1 MNKTEILKEKL
12 ENLSNANYDLSLFQ
26 KMNEN
31 EKLRF
36 QKEKERKEIQA
47 EDDLLQSEFQDIL
60 KDSVL
65 ENKKILGYIKR
76 YVLIG
81 MITGVP
87 GIAIAYLVDVWQENK
102 MVKELY
108 RKNIEAIANSDNKQ
122 LYKEYEVMQKKFNR
136 VYKIDKIEEFIKTS
150 KEVDKLKNDNKLVKK
165 LSDEIE
171 NYREEYEKSLKYYF
185 ENRIKTEKQEKLE
198 KTAEDEDELE
208 QELGENK
215 I

>member
-1 MNKTEILKEKL
+1 MNRTEILKEKL
-12 ENLSNANYDLSLFQ
+12 ENLSNANYDLSIFQ
-26 KMNEN
+26 KLNEN

-47 EDDLLQSEFQDIL
+47 EDDLLQVEFQDIL

-122 LYKEYEVMQKKFNR
+122 LYKEYEIMQKKFNR

-198 KTAEDEDELE
+198 KTAEDEEELE

>member
-12 ENLSNANYDLSLFQ
+12 ENLSNANYDLSIFQ

-47 EDDLLQSEFQDIL
+47 EDDLLQNEFQDIL

-65 ENKKILGYIKR
+65 ENKKLLGYIKR

-122 LYKEYEVMQKKFNR
+122 LYKEYETMQKKFNR
-136 VYKIDKIEEFIKTS
+136 VYKIDKIEEFIKS
-150 KEVDKLKNDNKLVKK
+150 SREVEKLKSDNKAIKK

-198 KTAEDEDELE
+198 KTAEDEEELE

>member
-12 ENLSNANYDLSLFQ
+12 QNISNSNYEVSLFQ
-26 KMNEN
+26 KMSDN

-36 QKEKERKEIQA
+36 EKERQRKEIQD
-47 EDDLLQSEFQDIL
+47 EDELLQDEFQDIL
-60 KDSVL
+60 KGSIL
-65 ENKKILGYIKR
+65 ENKKVLGYIKR

-81 MITGVP
+81 MVTGVP
-87 GIAIAYLVDVWQENK
+87 GIAIAYLVDIWQENK

-108 RKNIEAIANSDNKQ
+108 CKNIEAITNSDNKQ
-122 LYKEYEVMQKKFNR
+122 LYKEYEIMQKKFNR
-136 VYKIDKIEEFIKTS
+136 VYKIDKIEEFIKSS
-150 KEVDKLKNDNKLVKK
+150 KEVEKLKSDNKAIKK

-185 ENRIKTEKQEKLE
+185 EDRIKTEKQEKAI
-198 KTAEDEDELE
+198 KTEEDEELE
-208 QELGENK
+208 QEIGDNK

>member
-136 VYKIDKIEEFIKTS
+136 VYKIDKIEEFIKYS

-198 KTAEDEDELE
+198 KTAEDEEELE

>member
-12 ENLSNANYDLSLFQ
+12 ENLSNANYDLSIFQ

-47 EDDLLQSEFQDIL
+47 EDDLLQNEFQDIL

-65 ENKKILGYIKR
+65 ENKKLLGYIKR

-122 LYKEYEVMQKKFNR
+122 LYKEYETMQKKFNR
-136 VYKIDKIEEFIKTS
+136 VYKIDKIEEFIKS
-150 KEVDKLKNDNKLVKK
+150 SREVEKLKSDNKAIKK

-185 ENRIKTEKQEKLE
+185 ENRIKTEKQEKFE
-198 KTAEDEDELE
+198 KTAEDEEELE

>member
-12 ENLSNANYDLSLFQ
+12 ENLSNANYDLSIFQ

-47 EDDLLQSEFQDIL
+47 EDDLLQNEFQDIL

-65 ENKKILGYIKR
+65 ENKKLLGYIKR

-122 LYKEYEVMQKKFNR
+122 LYKEYEIMQKKFNR
-136 VYKIDKIEEFIKTS
+136 VYKIDKIEEFIKS
-150 KEVDKLKNDNKLVKK
+150 
-165 LSDEIE
+165 
-171 NYREEYEKSLKYYF
+171 
-185 ENRIKTEKQEKLE
+185 
-198 KTAEDEDELE
+198 
-208 QELGENK
+208 
-215 I
+215 

>member
-12 ENLSNANYDLSLFQ
+12 ENLSNANYDLSIFQ

-47 EDDLLQSEFQDIL
+47 EDDLLQNEFQDIL

-65 ENKKILGYIKR
+65 ENKKLLGYIKR

-122 LYKEYEVMQKKFNR
+122 LYKEYEIMQKKFNR
-136 VYKIDKIEEFIKTS
+136 VYKIDKIEEFIKS
-150 KEVDKLKNDNKLVKK
+150 SREVEKLKSDNKAIKK

-198 KTAEDEDELE
+198 KNAEDEELE

>member
-12 ENLSNANYDLSLFQ
+12 ENLSNANYDLSIFQ

-47 EDDLLQSEFQDIL
+47 EDDLLQNEFQDIL

-65 ENKKILGYIKR
+65 ENKKLLGYIKR

-122 LYKEYEVMQKKFNR
+122 LYKEYEIMQKKFNR
-136 VYKIDKIEEFIKTS
+136 VYKIDKIEEFIKS
-150 KEVDKLKNDNKLVKK
+150 SREVEKLKSDNKAIKK

-185 ENRIKTEKQEKLE
+185 ENRIKTGKQEKLE
-198 KTAEDEDELE
+198 KTAEDEELE

>member
-102 MVKELY
+102 WLKSYTVRIL
-108 RKNIEAIANSDNKQ
+108 KQ
-122 LYKEYEVMQKKFNR
+122 
-136 VYKIDKIEEFIKTS
+136 
-150 KEVDKLKNDNKLVKK
+150 
-165 LSDEIE
+165 
-171 NYREEYEKSLKYYF
+171 
-185 ENRIKTEKQEKLE
+185 
-198 KTAEDEDELE
+198 
-208 QELGENK
+208 
-215 I
+215 

>member
-12 ENLSNANYDLSLFQ
+12 ENLSNANYDLSIFQ

-47 EDDLLQSEFQDIL
+47 EDDLLQNEFQDIL

-65 ENKKILGYIKR
+65 ENKKLLGYIKR

-122 LYKEYEVMQKKFNR
+122 LYKEYEIMQKKFNR
-136 VYKIDKIEEFIKTS
+136 VYKIDKIEEFIKS
-150 KEVDKLKNDNKLVKK
+150 SREVEKLKSDNKAIKK

-198 KTAEDEDELE
+198 KTAEDEELE

>member
-1 MNKTEILKEKL
+1 MNRTEILKEKL
-12 ENLSNANYDLSLFQ
+12 ENLSNANYDLSIFQ

-36 QKEKERKEIQA
+36 QKEKEREEIQA
-47 EDDLLQSEFQDIL
+47 EDDLLQVEFQDIL

-122 LYKEYEVMQKKFNR
+122 LYKEYEIMQKKFNR

-198 KTAEDEDELE
+198 KTAEDEEELE

>member
-12 ENLSNANYDLSLFQ
+12 ENLSNANYDLSIFQ

-47 EDDLLQSEFQDIL
+47 EDDLLQNEFQDIL

-65 ENKKILGYIKR
+65 ENKKLLGYIKR

-122 LYKEYEVMQKKFNR
+122 LYKEYETMQKKFNR
-136 VYKIDKIEEFIKTS
+136 VYKIDKIEEFIKS
-150 KEVDKLKNDNKLVKK
+150 SREVEKLKSDNKAIKK

-198 KTAEDEDELE
+198 KTAEDEELE

>member
-1 MNKTEILKEKL
+1 MNRTEILKEKL
-12 ENLSNANYDLSLFQ
+12 ENLSNANYDLSIFQ

-47 EDDLLQSEFQDIL
+47 EDDLLQVEFQDIL

-122 LYKEYEVMQKKFNR
+122 LYKEYEIMQKKFNR

-198 KTAEDEDELE
+198 KTAEDEEELE